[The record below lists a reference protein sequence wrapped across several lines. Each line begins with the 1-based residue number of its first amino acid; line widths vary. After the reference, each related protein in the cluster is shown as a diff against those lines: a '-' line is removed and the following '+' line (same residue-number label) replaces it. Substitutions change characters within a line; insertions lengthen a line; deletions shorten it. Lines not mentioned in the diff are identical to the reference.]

1 MKTAGDHF
9 EDDFGR
15 YLILRGVNL
24 GGDSKVPAAPDG
36 RTHIQEGFYEGKNL
50 SFVGRPFPLDEA
62 DEHFAR
68 LSSWGQRFIR
78 FLVTWEAV
86 EHGGPDVYDTAY
98 LDYLEGIAD
107 SAARHGISLFIDP
120 HQDVWSRW
128 SGGDG
133 APQWTLEAVGFE
145 ARNFHAS
152 GAALLQQESGAS
164 YPRMEWFSNHF
175 RLGCATMFSL
185 FFAGNSLAPGIKIEG
200 ETIQDYLQ
208 SHFTAAMQQVVR
220 RLARYPNVAG
230 IDTLNEPGKGFIGIQ
245 DIVAERK
252 PYTLPGL
259 VPSPWQAMQAGEGF
273 PVQVN
278 HIGLKGLGLGV
289 VRRQTLGSP
298 GIRAWK
304 GGETCIWRRAGVW
317 DVRQGKPVLLKPD
330 HFAMGDFNRTCLK
343 PFIQRFTQEIRA
355 EAAVAKNDNFS
366 IFIEGPAHGE
376 SMPSFKKD
384 EIPGIV
390 NATHWYDAFT
400 LTFKRWTGFLAFD
413 TEKNKVVIGSK
424 AVRSYFRE
432 AMERILEH
440 SKTAMGGIPS
450 ILGEFGLPFD
460 LNGRRAFSD
469 GDYRTQEKALAAYY
483 DALDA
488 GLMNATLWNYSA
500 SNSHAL
506 GDGWNGEDLSVFCL
520 DEKNRAGASGR
531 QTSINGQ
538 ASPAGTAASLDTG
551 GRALR
556 GFVRPYAMATA
567 GRPLRMSFDRITGK
581 FRYSFE
587 ADLSIK
593 APTEIF
599 VPSIHYPDGFDID
612 IKGCHQVQPAP
623 AGTAVPVA
631 GPTLLFAPNPGA
643 TRCEIVIR
651 RRG

>member
-1 MKTAGDHF
+1 
-9 EDDFGR
+9 
-15 YLILRGVNL
+15 
-24 GGDSKVPAAPDG
+24 
-36 RTHIQEGFYEGKNL
+36 
-50 SFVGRPFPLDEA
+50 
-62 DEHFAR
+62 
-68 LSSWGQRFIR
+68 
-78 FLVTWEAV
+78 
-86 EHGGPDVYDTAY
+86 
-98 LDYLEGIAD
+98 
-107 SAARHGISLFIDP
+107 
-120 HQDVWSRW
+120 
-128 SGGDG
+128 
-133 APQWTLEAVGFE
+133 
-145 ARNFHAS
+145 
-152 GAALLQQESGAS
+152 
-164 YPRMEWFSNHF
+164 
-175 RLGCATMFSL
+175 
-185 FFAGNSLAPGIKIEG
+185 
-200 ETIQDYLQ
+200 
-208 SHFTAAMQQVVR
+208 
-220 RLARYPNVAG
+220 
-230 IDTLNEPGKGFIGIQ
+230 
-245 DIVAERK
+245 
-252 PYTLPGL
+252 
-259 VPSPWQAMQAGEGF
+259 
-273 PVQVN
+273 
-278 HIGLKGLGLGV
+278 

-298 GIRAWK
+298 GVRAWK
-304 GGETCIWRRAGVW
+304 EGETCIWRRAGVW
-317 DVRQGKPVLLKPD
+317 DVRQGKPVLLKPA
-330 HFAMGDFNRTCLK
+330 HFAMGDFNGTCLR
-343 PFIQRFTQEIRA
+343 PFILRFTREIRA
-355 EAAVAKNDNFS
+355 EAALARSAASNSSAASNFSAASTSSAGPDDFS

-390 NATHWYDAFT
+390 NAAHWYDAFT

-413 TEKNKVVIGSK
+413 TEKNKVVIGPK

-440 SKTAMGGIPS
+440 SKIAMGGIPS

-460 LNGRRAFSD
+460 LNGRRAFAD
-469 GDYRTQEKALAAYY
+469 GNYRTQEKALAAYY
-483 DALDA
+483 EALDA

-500 SNSHAL
+500 SNSHAS

-587 ADLSIK
+587 ADFSIE

-599 VPSIHYPDGFDID
+599 IPSIHYPNGFDID
-612 IKGCHQVQPAP
+612 TRGCRQVQPAP